1 MSLTKQELILK
12 LQAEVKGL
20 HSYLI
25 KEDFENAADDAINE
39 FEASWPVSGQLIE
52 YWVKKRAKRHLF
64 YYLLTESAH
73 KFKFEQINLQ
83 HRFDHY
89 SKLIEMED
97 KNFEN
102 FMEERPDLFA
112 GVDSFKMFGTK
123 IDAGFAYTEY
133 GTDITYDDEQ
143 MVEFDPKEAD

>member
-1 MSLTKQELILK
+1 MTKQELILK
-12 LQAEVKGL
+12 LEKEFKG
-20 HSYLI
+20 SQKYLDP
-25 KEDFENAADDAINE
+25 EDYENASDDAIKE
-39 FEASWPVSGQLIE
+39 FETSYPVSGQILE

-89 SKLIEMED
+89 SKLVEIEDGQFKE
-97 KNFEN
+97 

-123 IDAGFAYTEY
+123 IDAGFAYSEY
-133 GTDITYDDEQ
+133 GRDITYRDDQ
-143 MVEFDPKEAD
+143 LVEFDPKASD

>member
-1 MSLTKQELILK
+1 MTKQELLLK
-12 LQAEVKGL
+12 LEKEVKGL
-20 HSYLI
+20 HQYLVP
-25 KEDFENAADDAINE
+25 EDYENAADDSIRE
-39 FEASWPVSGQLIE
+39 FDSSFPVSGNLVE

-64 YYLLTESAH
+64 FYLLTESAH

-97 KNFEN
+97 KQFET
-102 FMEERPDLFA
+102 FQEERPDLFA
-112 GVDSFKMFGTK
+112 GVDSYKMFGTK
-123 IDAGFAYTEY
+123 IDAGFAYAEY

-143 MVEFDPKEAD
+143 LVEFDPKEN